1 MVSAIGIFVFSQGT
15 VGETLAF
22 YVAYG
27 IDWFVGGF
35 SVIVVNT
42 LIWPRTTEK
51 VFLER
56 LAAVYAHLE
65 EQCRRVARQI
75 RSDESPPVE
84 ASAEEWAPFRPLRQ
98 MLAPELRRG
107 RDTSNP
113 FARMVLAC
121 RALNLR
127 LWLFNQAVAPVLPA
141 ALPVETRWQL
151 AGLIDE
157 CAEHLHALLEAILHG
172 NRVLPLD
179 AGLLQAVLLA
189 HGTPQ
194 TILRRVLQDLQTV
207 TTSQNALLPSLRKAW
222 RGSWSPSSPW
232 RLAHGSLTSTP
243 CASTK
248 LVLII
253 LLCLVEQQVL
263 GFPGGT
269 QVAFFSTFFASIG
282 ILGRQTKTDLL
293 GLFGLLSGFVY
304 GVVAAFFTSRLPHF
318 PLLLSLVFLGEFLAN
333 LAYQKLQRYNIAGL
347 QAGMGLPF
355 AYLATTGPGW
365 GSFAG
370 VRTRIAGIVVA
381 GFTAM
386 VVHAY
391 LWPVLPMRRLRASI
405 AAALQDTAVSLGR
418 LFDGPRSGWE
428 GSPPSL
434 SETVTRARDLLD
446 DARYLPGPDHADP
459 AYNGILGCLQ
469 EIDANLEYVRF
480 LLGLEEE
487 HPLRQRFFQVIGDYA
502 EQARSN
508 LEQVARQFQPLPGRE
523 ARVESVHWEPDASGR
538 WENASHDVGPVP
550 DREIDPS
557 RPAVIARCLDQIARV
572 IERISSIAREINLH
586 NSGR

>member
-75 RSDESPPVE
+75 RSGESPPVE

-113 FARMVLAC
+113 FARMILAC

-141 ALPVETRWQL
+141 ALPVETRRQL
-151 AGLIDE
+151 AGLLDQ
-157 CAEHLHALLEAILHG
+157 CAEHLHALLEGILHG
-172 NRVLPLD
+172 NQVSPLD

-207 TTSQNALLPSLRKAW
+207 TTSQNALLPSLRKGLA
-222 RGSWSPSSPW
+222 GELVALEPLATGT
-232 RLAHGSLTSTP
+232 RLIDVNSLR
-243 CASTK
+243 ASTK

-253 LLCLVEQQVL
+253 LLCLVEEQVL
-263 GFPGGT
+263 GFPGGI
-269 QVAFFSTFFASIG
+269 A
-282 ILGRQTKTDLL
+282 GRLL
-293 GLFGLLSGFVY
+293 CDVLCEHRQPRPADQDRPAWPVRPPGRLRLRSCGGLLHQPSAPLPPP
-304 GVVAAFFTSRLPHF
+304 VVACVPGRVSGQSG
-318 PLLLSLVFLGEFLAN
+318 LS
-333 LAYQKLQRYNIAGL
+333 K
-347 QAGMGLPF
+347 
-355 AYLATTGPGW
+355 T
-365 GSFAG
+365 
-370 VRTRIAGIVVA
+370 
-381 GFTAM
+381 
-386 VVHAY
+386 
-391 LWPVLPMRRLRASI
+391 
-405 AAALQDTAVSLGR
+405 AALQHRRPAGRHGAALRLPGDDRSGVGLVRGGADAHCGDSRRWLHGDGRSRLSLAGAAHASAARVDRRRPAGHGGESGPVVRRPSLWLGR
-418 LFDGPRSGWE
+418 VRRRAWAKRSRERAICSTTPATCPAPITPILLITASWAACRRSMPTSSTYASFSVWRRSTRSG
-428 GSPPSL
+428 
-434 SETVTRARDLLD
+434 
-446 DARYLPGPDHADP
+446 
-459 AYNGILGCLQ
+459 
-469 EIDANLEYVRF
+469 
-480 LLGLEEE
+480 
-487 HPLRQRFFQVIGDYA
+487 
-502 EQARSN
+502 
-508 LEQVARQFQPLPGRE
+508 
-523 ARVESVHWEPDASGR
+523 SVF
-538 WENASHDVGPVP
+538 
-550 DREIDPS
+550 S
-557 RPAVIARCLDQIARV
+557 R
-572 IERISSIAREINLH
+572 
-586 NSGR
+586 